1 MANAITE
8 RSDIMSTFLPVLLGS
23 DANVYGMARSF
34 YMAYHIKSAC
44 VCKRRLIAT
53 QNTKLLCEVVEE
65 PRLEEDEIF
74 VSTLVQFAEKHKGTT
89 LVLQSCADGYTIL
102 LARNREALEPYYAF
116 ACPSL
121 ENVMSLDIKENFY
134 KACEAHGLSY
144 PKTWSCTAQNYKTVE
159 LPFAFPCI
167 IKASNSMAYW
177 NCEFPHK
184 KKVFLANDRAE
195 FDAITAAIYGSSYQD
210 ALVLQEYIPGDD
222 NCMRVLN
229 CYSGKDHKVKLM
241 ALGRPLLEEQTPE
254 GIGNYAAILSIK
266 DEALMEK
273 MKAFLEDVG
282 WEGFSNFD
290 MKYDSRTGEYKLFE
304 MNPRQGRSS
313 FFVTASGYN
322 LAKWLVEDVVEHKEQ
337 PLTIA
342 DTESLWMIAPFGVIK
357 KYLSDKEL
365 LAEAIRLKKA
375 GKASHQLFCMEDF
388 SVKRLLWY
396 IKSQLNYYR
405 KTARYYGNKGLKD

>member
-1 MANAITE
+1 MAQ
-8 RSDIMSTFLPVLLGS
+8 FLPVLLGS

-34 YMAYHIKSAC
+34 YMEYGIQSAC

-53 QNTKLLCEVVEE
+53 QNTRLLSHVVVE
-65 PRLEEDEIF
+65 PRLEEDEVF
-74 VSTLVQFAEKHKGTT
+74 VKTLVDFAREHSDLP

-102 LARNREALEPYYAF
+102 LARNRQALAPYYRF
-116 ACPSL
+116 ACPQL
-121 ENVMSLDIKENFY
+121 ETVLALDIKENFY

-144 PKTWSCTAQNYKTVE
+144 PKTAHCTAENYKTVE
-159 LPFAFPCI
+159 LPFEFPCI
-167 IKASNSMAYW
+167 IKPSNSMAYW

-184 KKVFLANDRAE
+184 KKVFLAQDRRE
-195 FDAITAAIYGSSYQD
+195 FDEITAAIYSSSYQD
-210 ALVLQEYIPGDD
+210 PLILQEYIPGDD

-229 CYSGKDHKVKLM
+229 CYSGLDHKVKLM

-254 GIGNYAAILSIK
+254 GIGNYAAILSVE
-266 DEALMEK
+266 DDALMEK
-273 MKAFLEDVG
+273 MKAFLEDME

-322 LAKWLVEDVVEHKEQ
+322 LAKWLVEDVVEGKPQE
-337 PLTIA
+337 LTIA
-342 DTESLWMIAPFGVIK
+342 HTQSLWMIAPFGVIK
-357 KYLSDKEL
+357 KYLKDPQL
-365 LAEAIRLKKA
+365 LQEAIRLKKA
-375 GKASHQLFCMEDF
+375 GKASHQLFCKEDF
-388 SVKRLLWY
+388 SFKRLIWY

-405 KTARYYGNKGLKD
+405 KTARYYGNKSLKD